1 MQGVIIRKRNLSN
14 PQTTAKTGEPKL
26 TTEREPIFPD
36 EKFSGVVRPLRK
48 PLKEGENFLVR
59 FFETPSPQGVHVNKP
74 NMENSRAAGF
84 LLRARLEEPLV
95 IQPHSP
101 AIVGVGY
108 CVHLPRFVCGMV
120 CSRRDKAERGLI
132 VLNAPGIIGA
142 DNRDEIQVLLFNCT
156 DKPFV
161 LNNGAIIAEM
171 IITRICNNANSF
183 DDESLAKEESSHK

>member
-1 MQGVIIRKRNLSN
+1 MDGVIIRKHNSLVS
-14 PQTTAKTGEPKL
+14 QSSTQSAKAEPRR
-26 TTEREPIFPD
+26 TREPFFPD

-59 FFETPSPQGVHVNKP
+59 FFETPSPKGVHVNKP
-74 NMENSRAAGF
+74 NMANSRAAGF

-95 IQPHSP
+95 IQPRSP

-108 CVHLPRFVCGMV
+108 SVHLPRFVCGMV
-120 CSRRDKAERGLI
+120 CSRFDKASSGLI
-132 VLNAPGIIGA
+132 VLNAPGIIGS
-142 DNRDEIQVLLFNCT
+142 DYRDEIRVLLFNCT

-171 IITRICNNANSF
+171 VITRICNNANSF
-183 DDESLAKEESSHK
+183 DDESLAKEESSRK